1 MRSVWL
7 IGAAAVIGVATGPVF
22 AADMPMFKA
31 PPPYVDNWSGFYVG
45 IEGGGMGGDT
55 YITHGSG
62 DPVYSNFPGVSEVA
76 PYNIKGGFAGAM
88 AGYNVLWGSAFLLG
102 VEADYSLSWAKGTQ
116 PDIAPLTRV
125 VSPFGV
131 NDTVNIRSFGTLRAR
146 LGAMAFPDFLVYV
159 TGGGAAAIESLEQ
172 DIASPTFSPNP
183 GATAATGGPLN
194 PTIPGASASIA
205 QTRDL
210 WGWTVG
216 AGAEYRFAPNYTLR
230 LEYLFADFGPSTFIS
245 PAMAASQTPFIFLA
259 NNQVKNEQN
268 IVRVGVTGK
277 LDFSFLTGR

>member
-7 IGAAAVIGVATGPVF
+7 IGAAAGIGVTTGPVF

-62 DPVYSNFPGVSEVA
+62 DPVYSAFPGVSEVA

-88 AGYNVLWGSAFLLG
+88 AGYNVLWGSAFLIG

-116 PDIAPLTRV
+116 PDDFPLTTV
-125 VSPFGV
+125 VTRFGV

-146 LGAMAFPDFLVYV
+146 LGVMAFPDFLVYA
-159 TGGGAAAIESLEQ
+159 TGGGAVAIENFEQ
-172 DIASPTFSPNP
+172 DIAFPTVAPNL
-183 GATAATGGPLN
+183 GANLPNQTLAT
-194 PTIPGASASIA
+194 GASASIN

-259 NNQVKNEQN
+259 NNQVRNEQN